1 MTSLRGANLQKIRNG
16 EKRYAVTPSLP
27 AGFISPQQM
36 KKYAEVAEKYKLN
49 DFRHSCRSLGFVF
62 LYHTVLFVSVHG
74 MIMFSGR

>member
-36 KKYAEVAEKYKLN
+36 K
-49 DFRHSCRSLGFVF
+49 
-62 LYHTVLFVSVHG
+62 
-74 MIMFSGR
+74 